1 MEGEGQG
8 NSELTRP
15 DQIGLIVTIDLL
27 HSPMRPTP
35 MRQARPEALQT
46 ISDNEL
52 RLRQID
58 SDIERL
64 NKQLAYLHRV
74 RVQYAALVEAK

>member
-1 MEGEGQG
+1 
-8 NSELTRP
+8 
-15 DQIGLIVTIDLL
+15 
-27 HSPMRPTP
+27 
-35 MRQARPEALQT
+35 MRQARPVVLQT

-74 RVQYAALVEAK
+74 RVQYAELVVAERKREAK

>member
-1 MEGEGQG
+1 M
-8 NSELTRP
+8 TRSKEVG
-15 DQIGLIVTIDLL
+15 I
-27 HSPMRPTP
+27 
-35 MRQARPEALQT
+35 QT

-64 NKQLAYLHRV
+64 NKQLEYLLRV
-74 RVQYAALVEAK
+74 RVQYAALVEAEAK

>member
-1 MEGEGQG
+1 MKKD
-8 NSELTRP
+8 RP
-15 DQIGLIVTIDLL
+15 DV
-27 HSPMRPTP
+27 
-35 MRQARPEALQT
+35 LQT

-64 NKQLAYLHRV
+64 NKQRAYLH
-74 RVQYAALVEAK
+74 RVQYAALVDEQALKSRVK

>member
-1 MEGEGQG
+1 MSQ
-8 NSELTRP
+8 P
-15 DQIGLIVTIDLL
+15 K
-27 HSPMRPTP
+27 
-35 MRQARPEALQT
+35 PEVLQT

-64 NKQLAYLHRV
+64 NKQLDYLHRV
-74 RVQYAALVEAK
+74 RVQYGVVV

>member
-1 MEGEGQG
+1 MKQAK
-8 NSELTRP
+8 P
-15 DQIGLIVTIDLL
+15 DV
-27 HSPMRPTP
+27 
-35 MRQARPEALQT
+35 LQT

-64 NKQLAYLHRV
+64 TKHLAYLNRV
-74 RVQYAALVEAK
+74 RVHYVALVDEQALKNRVK